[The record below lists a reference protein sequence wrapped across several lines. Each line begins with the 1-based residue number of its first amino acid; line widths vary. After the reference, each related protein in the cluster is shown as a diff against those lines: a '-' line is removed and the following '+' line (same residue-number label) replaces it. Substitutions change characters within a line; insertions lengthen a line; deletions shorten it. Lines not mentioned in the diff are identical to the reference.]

1 MNNVNV
7 EGMKRF
13 AEAVKNNPAE
23 AKKVK
28 RVTSIW
34 NFEEGKPQ
42 VRAVLEHSGGNVA
55 VQSELPAF
63 AGGWGTSPD
72 PIQFCM
78 FGLGACF
85 AVTFAAT
92 AAQEGVRLTKLE
104 VTAENFMDL
113 RKQLGL
119 SKDNIIEKVRLT
131 VRAAGAPLETLERL
145 VRLTEERCPGTEAIV
160 RSLPLDVTLE
170 T

>member
-1 MNNVNV
+1 MNNVNM

-13 AEAVKNNPAE
+13 VETVKNNPAE
-23 AKKVK
+23 AKKTK
-28 RVTSIW
+28 RVTSTW
-34 NFEEGKPQ
+34 VFDDGKPQ
-42 VRAVLEHSGGNVA
+42 VRATLEHKGGAVA
-55 VQSELPAF
+55 VQAELPAF

-92 AAQEGVRLTKLE
+92 AAQEGVKLSTLE

-119 SKDNIIEKVRLT
+119 SKDHSIEKVRLT
-131 VRAAGAPLETLERL
+131 VHAEGADRKTIERL
-145 VRLTEERCPGTEAIV
+145 VKLTEERCPGTEAVV
-160 RSLPLDVTLE
+160 RSLPLEVVVK
-170 T
+170 